1 MLVVIAD
8 IKLKKGKE
16 EEFKKWFSESNKT
29 LSKLEGFVSRR
40 LLESTNGT
48 HRIIVEHQSMQTFDA
63 MHQSQEHAK
72 LHSEAVSF
80 MESPPIPKIYN
91 VISS

>member
-1 MLVVIAD
+1 MFVVIAD
-8 IKLKKGKE
+8 IKLKNGVE
-16 EEFKKWFSESNKT
+16 REFKKWFSESNKT
-29 LSKLEGFVSRR
+29 LSKQEGFVSRR
-40 LLESTNGT
+40 LLESPDGS
-48 HRIIVEHQSMQTFDA
+48 HRIIVEHQNMQTFEA

-72 LHSEAVSF
+72 LHSEAITF